1 MKKQHIVVFVGA
13 CIIVSI
19 VIWLIINFYKAYS
32 PKPQQLQGQIQAR
45 EYKVSSK
52 VAGRIESILVKRGD
66 FVKKGDL
73 IFTIESPELQAKL
86 TQAQAGY
93 EAAKALSQE
102 AHKGAR
108 IETIL
113 SAKDMYNSAKA
124 MRELTENTYKR
135 IDDLYNKGVA
145 SLQKRDEAYTA
156 YQNAKYNESTA
167 YQQYKIALDG
177 ATQETKEA
185 AKQKEIAAA
194 GQLSEV
200 EAYIQ
205 DIQAYAPADGEVSNV
220 LLAEGELSP
229 TGFPVVMLVDTK
241 DVWLRVAVSEEYL
254 KDFQKNSEFS
264 AFIPALQKE
273 IRFKVQYVSVM
284 GDFATWRATS
294 SSKGYDLRSFEIQA
308 VPLQNDVEF
317 AVGMSAI
324 ITLPPQTH

>member
-1 MKKQHIVVFVGA
+1 MKKQQVTLIIGALVLVF
-13 CIIVSI
+13 I
-19 VIWLIINFYKAYS
+19 VIWLIVSFYKAYA
-32 PKPQQLQGQIQAR
+32 PKPQLLQGQIQAR

-52 VAGRIESILVKRGD
+52 IAGRIESILVKRGD

-73 IFTIESPELQAKL
+73 IFTIESPELEAKLMQAK
-86 TQAQAGY
+86 AGY

-102 AHKGAR
+102 ANKGAR

-135 IDDLYNKGVA
+135 IDDLYKKGVA
-145 SLQKRDEAYTA
+145 SLQKRDESYTA
-156 YQNAKYNESTA
+156 YQNAKYNENTA
-167 YQQYKIALDG
+167 YQQYKIALEG

-200 EAYIQ
+200 QAYIQ
-205 DIQAYAPADGEVSNV
+205 DIQAYAPSDGEVSNI
-220 LLAEGELSP
+220 LLSEGELSP

-241 DVWLRVAVSEEYL
+241 DVWLRLAVSEEYL
-254 KDFQKNSEFS
+254 HHFQINSEFN

-273 IRFKVQYVSVM
+273 MRFKVRYISVM

-294 SSKGYDLRSFEIQA
+294 SSKGYDLRSFEIEA
-308 VPLQNDVEF
+308 LPLENNGDF
-317 AVGMSAI
+317 LVGMSAVI
-324 ITLPPQTH
+324 RIPEK